1 MFDLPQSRN
10 RSVARRIQSINN
22 QPEALEERCLLT
34 VNFNFDYRYDTSDF
48 FDTTAKRDALELA
61 GQIVGAQLTDDLSA
75 ISPSGSNQWRATF
88 PRPDTGVRV
97 EVSNPDVA
105 ANELLVFVGAR
116 DLGSTVGNGGFG
128 GYWVSGSSSFQ
139 NAVATRGQSGV
150 SNDTDFGPWGGQLT
164 FSTTT
169 DYHFGETVEGLD
181 SSETDFMSVA
191 IHEIYHMM
199 GFGLSDSFET
209 QVNGAGDFTGSN
221 AVAEYDG
228 SGNVPLSSSESHF
241 ATSTDDEGRETAMDP
256 GILNGTRK
264 LPTLLDRAV
273 LVDMGWEYDLSEDMD
288 FGDAPN
294 SSYPTRAS
302 SNGARHILGSGLELG
317 SIADSDSDGQNNSA
331 ASGDDND
338 ELDDDDGVIFNNVLQ
353 AGTTVSIDVTASAAG
368 GQLDAWVDFNADGD
382 WDDSGEQIFSS
393 QALAEGTN
401 ELTFDVPS
409 GITNAT
415 TYARFRLSS
424 AGGLDYDGL
433 AADGEVEDY
442 QLEIVGEIAAI
453 DDDYGVTGTDT
464 LNVLANDFPA
474 NEVRV
479 QSYSQPANASVADNF
494 DGTLEFTPDNGFSGD
509 TSFTYTIRFEQ
520 DKVDGSSTD
529 AGDEF
534 GDAVAISGD
543 YAIVGVNAEDN
554 VNGTDAGAAY
564 IFERTGDRTWTQIK
578 KLTASDGV
586 EKDRFGYSVAID
598 GTTVVVGARSADVT
612 GTNDGAVY
620 IFNKDQGGLDSW
632 GLVQKV
638 IGSENSAKDQFGH
651 SVAISGDTVA
661 VGARLDDGDGSAS
674 GSVYIFERN
683 LGGADNWGERVR
695 IKASDAEK
703 GDQFGF
709 AVAIDG
715 NNLLVGARKDD
726 DAGTDGGSVY
736 FLNRDQGGNDAW
748 GEFNKFTAPDG
759 VKNDWFGT
767 SVDLDGN
774 YAIVGKP
781 IRNNRLRPGK
791 AYTYSKDGPAWS
803 YVTTF
808 GATSNTDADQFGYS
822 VAIEGNTAI
831 VGARLEDSA
840 VQNAGMIAV
849 HSRNTG
855 GTNNWGLDYDLFQDE
870 ATQGDYF
877 GEAIA
882 ISGDWI
888 VGGSPFDDDEGSKS
902 GSVSFQEIATTDS
915 GTVNVTVGQAGGQGG
930 SGGGSGD
937 DGSGSGSGSGEGGS
951 GNLEREEVD
960 SRLSLLPMATSDS
973 TGALSNEGDR
983 CCCDACLAAVPVVG
997 LRPAADPSAGPAFG
1011 TGQLHGPLP
1020 PVFESVD
1027 SLFGVSLDLFG

>member
-1 MFDLPQSRN
+1 MFELPRSESRTARRST
-10 RSVARRIQSINN
+10 RSVRSQSETLEDRR
-22 QPEALEERCLLT
+22 LLT
-34 VNFNFDYRYDTSDF
+34 VTFNFDYRYDTTDF
-48 FDTTAKRDALELA
+48 FDTDAKREALELA
-61 GQIVGAQLTDDLSA
+61 GEIVGSQLTDSLSA
-75 ISPSGSNQWRATF
+75 ISPSGSNQWRARF
-88 PRPDTGVRV
+88 PRPDTGNTV
-97 EVSNPDVA
+97 EVTNPSIA

-116 DLGSTVGNGGFG
+116 DLGGTVGNGGFG
-128 GYWVSGSSSFQ
+128 GYWVSGTSSFQ
-139 NAVATRGQSGV
+139 NAVATRGQAGAST
-150 SNDTDFGPWGGQLT
+150 STDFGPWGGQLT

-169 DYHFGETVEGLD
+169 TYHFGETVEGLQ

-191 IHEIYHMM
+191 IHEIYHML
-199 GFGLSDSFET
+199 GFGLSDSFEA
-209 QVNGAGDFTGSN
+209 QVNGAGDFTGTN

-273 LVDMGWEYDLSEDMD
+273 LVDMGWEYDLTEDMD

-294 SSYPTRAS
+294 SDYPTRAS
-302 SNGARHILGSGLELG
+302 SNGARHVLGSGLELG
-317 SIADSDSDGQNNSA
+317 SIADSDNDGQNNA
-331 ASGDDND
+331 AATGDDND
-338 ELDDDDGVIFNNVLQ
+338 ELNDDDGVVFNDILQ
-353 AGTTVSIDVTASAAG
+353 AGTTVSINVTASASG
-368 GQLDAWVDFNADGD
+368 GRLDAWIDFNGDGD
-382 WDDSGEQIFSS
+382 WDDAGEQIFAD
-393 QALAEGTN
+393 QALSIGDNA
-401 ELTFDVPS
+401 LTFDVPEGS
-409 GITNAT
+409 PNVT
-415 TYARFRLSS
+415 TYSRFRLSS
-424 AGGLDYDGL
+424 AGGLNYDGL

-442 QLEIVGEIAAI
+442 QVEIVGEIAAI
-453 DDDYGVTGTDT
+453 DDAYGVTGTDT
-464 LNVLANDFPA
+464 LAVLDNDFPA
-474 NEVRV
+474 NEVRL
-479 QSYSQPANASVADNF
+479 QTYSQPANGTVADNF
-494 DGTLEFTPDNGFSGD
+494 DGTVQFTPNNGFSGD
-509 TSFTYTIRFEQ
+509 TSFTYSIRFLQ

-534 GDAVAISGD
+534 GDAVSISGD
-543 YAIVGVNAEDN
+543 YAVVGVNAEDN

-564 IFERTGDRTWTQIK
+564 IFQRTTDRAWTQVK

-598 GTTVVVGARSADVT
+598 GTTIVIGARSADVT

-620 IFNKDQGGLDSW
+620 IFDKDQGGTDNW

-638 IGSENSAKDQFGH
+638 VGSENSAKDQFGH

-674 GSVYIFERN
+674 GSVYIFERD
-683 LGGADNWGERVR
+683 LGGNDSWGERVR
-695 IKASDAEK
+695 IKASDAQK

-709 AVAIDG
+709 SVAIDG

-736 FLNRDQGGNDAW
+736 FLNRDAGGNDAW

-781 IRNNRLRPGK
+781 IRNNRLRPGR

-831 VGARLEDSA
+831 VGARLEDTV
-840 VQNAGMIAV
+840 VQNAGMVAV

-855 GTNNWGLDYDLFQDE
+855 GTNNWGLDYDLYQDE

-877 GEAIA
+877 GEAVA

-888 VGGSPFDDDEGSKS
+888 VAGSPFDDDQGSKS

-915 GTVNVTVGQAGGQGG
+915 GTVFVTVAQAGGQGG
-930 SGGGSGD
+930 SDGGSGD
-937 DGSGSGSGSGEGGS
+937 SGGSGSGSGEGGN
-951 GNLEREEVD
+951 GNLESEGTD
-960 SRLSLLPMATSDS
+960 SRVSLLPPAANEAIGVASS
-973 TGALSNEGDR
+973 EGDR
-983 CCCDACLAAVPVVG
+983 CCCDACIAAVASGEPATTSPV
-997 LRPAADPSAGPAFG
+997 GPAFG
-1011 TGQLHGPLP
+1011 TGRLHGPLP

-1027 SLFGVSLDLFG
+1027 SLFGVIPNLFG